1 MKFGVEI
8 LFIATTDI
16 HAGGAPGKS
25 KSSTK
30 NYVTKI
36 TACNKNK
43 YIAIIVFFYLIVP
56 SRYFRVL

>member
-43 YIAIIVFFYLIVP
+43 YIAIIVFFLFD
-56 SRYFRVL
+56 STQ